1 MDRTTPNNWL
11 DDRYWLVK
19 AYHEWRVPLLINS
32 NWWLMFRADP
42 GSPLAKLEET
52 SVENNELTKDFDVAG
67 LEGVGLGK
75 QQWEQ
80 AQWGI
85 RRATWLIYRF
95 LQFKQRLDA

>member
-1 MDRTTPNNWL
+1 
-11 DDRYWLVK
+11 
-19 AYHEWRVPLLINS
+19 
-32 NWWLMFRADP
+32 MFRADP